1 MDSKRSQSDC
11 QVVQNISSRHQGIIF
26 LKSNVEISTRKE
38 KMKNRYTVQEVAG
51 LLEVSSETVR
61 QMVALKLI
69 PRAIRIKK
77 VKGKKWQYIIP
88 KSSIDEMLKPQ

>member
-1 MDSKRSQSDC
+1 
-11 QVVQNISSRHQGIIF
+11 
-26 LKSNVEISTRKE
+26 
-38 KMKNRYTVQEVAG
+38 MKNRYTVQEVAK

-77 VKGKKWQYIIP
+77 MKGKKWQHIIP